1 MSVGCLVSFD
11 LLDVDEFDVIAEAL
25 FVVSSVWIAT
35 HFSVAASVV
44 STVVVLLVS
53 VVLGHHFL
61 NALNL
66 TVTFVETVEDHTIA
80 TLAPL
85 AFFSASVWLSSWLS
99 FAKTLLSHVRGD
111 IFAPE
116 SARAFDPS
124 VRCFLSSEPE
134 VGNGQERIGLWL
146 WCLVDRG
153 WGSTESS
160 DPGIADASE
169 LSPVVSNVSWALS
182 EILLNLV
189 VLALWISLHFVASSV
204 PVVSGSA
211 PISSVSL
218 NQVNVSVEVAFGL
231 DVGKSIGSVSVSA
244 LVETPLHVVLVSILS
259 LAHLDLS
266 GPRDVREPLDVHL
279 GLPSVQVSVSKLV
292 SSLFDTEFSP
302 VFLSSSPVS
311 GAELSSEIRV
321 STEIPVALSSRHSSA
336 ESPSVDSK
344 SIAPPCLWVAGSLD
358 SPSLP
363 GSPFHGLSDSSD
375 LSNSSGDFL
384 AFSDDSSPFTLE
396 GVLVPISGS
405 YSLATS
411 HDPSPSPS
419 PDPSARPGS
428 SVPLISIPGSDAP
441 AASSDPSPSPSPSEF
456 PASLGSSSS
465 LPVASVPEP
474 LIPNSSAVDD
484 SPFPGPL
491 SSGDSSTSPFVVESI
506 PDSLSTPG
514 SPSPLPSSGSGLSS
528 PPLVSD
534 SHSLTTSS
542 DPLPS
547 PSPSSASTSASL
559 DFSDDS
565 SPLSFHLHELSSSQK
580 SLSSNES
587 HSDHFLSSQES
598 SSDQPSSSDKS
609 HSHSSLSSDHS
620 STHDNPSSHHSSSSH
635 DSGSHHRSSFYDSS
649 NSSGGSPLV
658 GSTDDSSA

>member
-61 NALNL
+61 NTLNL

-124 VRCFLSSEPE
+124 VRCSLSSEPE

-375 LSNSSGDFL
+375 LSNSSDDFL

-411 HDPSPSPS
+411 H
-419 PDPSARPGS
+419 
-428 SVPLISIPGSDAP
+428 
-441 AASSDPSPSPSPSEF
+441 DPSPSPSPSEF

-491 SSGDSSTSPFVVESI
+491 SSGDSAASPFVVESI

-514 SPSPLPSSGSGLSS
+514 SPSPLPSSSSGLSS

-547 PSPSSASTSASL
+547 PSPSSASASASF

-565 SPLSFHLHELSSSQK
+565 SPLSSHLHELSSSQK

-587 HSDHFLSSQES
+587 HSDHSLSSNES
-598 SSDQPSSSDKS
+598 SSDQSSSSDKS

-635 DSGSHHRSSFYDSS
+635 DSGSHYCSSFYDFS

>member
-1 MSVGCLVSFD
+1 MGVHRSRRV
-11 LLDVDEFDVIAEAL
+11 
-25 FVVSSVWIAT
+25 
-35 HFSVAASVV
+35 
-44 STVVVLLVS
+44 
-53 VVLGHHFL
+53 
-61 NALNL
+61 
-66 TVTFVETVEDHTIA
+66 
-80 TLAPL
+80 P
-85 AFFSASVWLSSWLS
+85 
-99 FAKTLLSHVRGD
+99 
-111 IFAPE
+111 
-116 SARAFDPS
+116 
-124 VRCFLSSEPE
+124 
-134 VGNGQERIGLWL
+134 IGLWL

-266 GPRDVREPLDVHL
+266 GPRDVREPLDVLL

-375 LSNSSGDFL
+375 LSNSSDDFL

-411 HDPSPSPS
+411 H
-419 PDPSARPGS
+419 
-428 SVPLISIPGSDAP
+428 
-441 AASSDPSPSPSPSEF
+441 DPSPSPSPSEF

-491 SSGDSSTSPFVVESI
+491 SSGDSAASPFVVESI

-514 SPSPLPSSGSGLSS
+514 SPSPLPSSSSGLSS

-547 PSPSSASTSASL
+547 PSPSSASASASF

-565 SPLSFHLHELSSSQK
+565 SPLSSHLHELSSSQK

-587 HSDHFLSSQES
+587 HSDHSLSSNES
-598 SSDQPSSSDKS
+598 SSDQSSSSDKS

-635 DSGSHHRSSFYDSS
+635 DSSSHYCSSFYDFS

>member
-1 MSVGCLVSFD
+1 LSVGCLVSFD

-61 NALNL
+61 NTLNL

-124 VRCFLSSEPE
+124 VRCSLSSEPE

-375 LSNSSGDFL
+375 LSNSSDDFL

-411 HDPSPSPS
+411 H
-419 PDPSARPGS
+419 
-428 SVPLISIPGSDAP
+428 
-441 AASSDPSPSPSPSEF
+441 DPSPSPSPSEF

-491 SSGDSSTSPFVVESI
+491 SSGDSAASPFVVESI

-547 PSPSSASTSASL
+547 PSPSSASASASF

-565 SPLSFHLHELSSSQK
+565 SPLSSHLHELSSSQK

-587 HSDHFLSSQES
+587 HSDHSLSSNES
-598 SSDQPSSSDKS
+598 SSDQSSSSDKS

-635 DSGSHHRSSFYDSS
+635 DSGSHYCSSFYDFS